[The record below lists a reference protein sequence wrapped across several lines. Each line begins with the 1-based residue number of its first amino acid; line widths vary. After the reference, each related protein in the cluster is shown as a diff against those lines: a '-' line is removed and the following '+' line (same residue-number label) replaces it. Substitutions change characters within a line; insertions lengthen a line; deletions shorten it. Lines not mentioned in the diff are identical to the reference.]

1 MTSLADAGAH
11 SRKDREERIR
21 QRAHQLWEADG
32 RPEGRHDHHWSQ
44 AEREIDAADPAHEG
58 PTHGTPVAP
67 GSAIPDVRSADPAG
81 MPDDKRRP
89 VADDGATAPAS
100 PKMSGAA
107 KPARDRSKSPVANR
121 DTEGPRKAGATPRP
135 TDEPLA

>member
-11 SRKDREERIR
+11 SSQDREERIR

-44 AEREIDAADPAHEG
+44 AEREINDAEPA
-58 PTHGTPVAP
+58 HGTPVAP

-81 MPDDKRRP
+81 MPDDKRPP
-89 VADDGATAPAS
+89 VANDSATAPAS

-121 DTEGPRKAGATPRP
+121 DTEGPRKAGATARP
-135 TDEPLA
+135 TDKPLA